1 MSPQRRQQQMN
12 ETVDLVNS
20 IRPLLAGRE
29 PALQGAVLA
38 DLVARWLA
46 GQDESNREAQLERWL
61 VMARGLVKQVIAEA
75 EPPPSGSAH

>member
-1 MSPQRRQQQMN
+1 MSQQRRQQQMD
-12 ETVDLVNS
+12 ETFDLVFRIN
-20 IRPLLAGRE
+20 PLLAGRE
-29 PALQGAVLA
+29 PSVQGAVLA

-61 VMARGLVKQVIAEA
+61 VMARGRVKQVIAEA